1 MVTGHPAE
9 VGPYRQS
16 ARESEL
22 SGNFLTCAIESI
34 GEALAL
40 VSEGGVDRQQYINI
54 LTSSLFN
61 APVYKTY
68 GGLLAERN
76 FEPAGFAAPLG
87 HKDIRLALAAAE
99 EMRVPMPLACLLND
113 RFLTLLAHGG
123 DKLDWSAIG
132 DLAGKDA
139 AAG

>member
-87 HKDIRLALAAAE
+87 TRTSDS
-99 EMRVPMPLACLLND
+99 P
-113 RFLTLLAHGG
+113 
-123 DKLDWSAIG
+123 
-132 DLAGKDA
+132 
-139 AAG
+139 

>member
-1 MVTGHPAE
+1 
-9 VGPYRQS
+9 
-16 ARESEL
+16 
-22 SGNFLTCAIESI
+22 
-34 GEALAL
+34 LAL
-40 VSEGGVDRQQYINI
+40 VSSNNINI

-61 APVYKTY
+61 ASVYKTY

-76 FEPAGFAAPLG
+76 FEPAGFAAPLD

-99 EMRVPMPLACLLND
+99 EMRVPMPLASLLND

-123 DKLDWSAIG
+123 DKLDLSAIG

>member
-1 MVTGHPAE
+1 VVTGHPAE

-68 GGLLAERN
+68 GGQRN

-87 HKDIRLALAAAE
+87 HQDIRLALAAAE
-99 EMRVPMPLACLLND
+99 EMRVPMPLASLLND

-132 DLAGKDA
+132 DLAAKDA